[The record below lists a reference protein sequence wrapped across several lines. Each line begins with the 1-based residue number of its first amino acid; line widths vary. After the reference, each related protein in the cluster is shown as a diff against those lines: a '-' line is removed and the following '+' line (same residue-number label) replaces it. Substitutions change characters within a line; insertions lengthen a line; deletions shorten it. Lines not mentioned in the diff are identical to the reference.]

1 MHGVFLDYRSID
13 PGDLDRAVLA
23 SALDSWD
30 WHAATASDQLAAR
43 IANAEVVVT
52 NKVPLQADA
61 LTAAPKLRL
70 VCIAATG
77 TDKVDLVAAS
87 QLGMQVSN
95 VTGYATPSV
104 VQHVFSLVLAL
115 STNLIRYN
123 RDVID
128 GTWQAQDQFCLL
140 DHPISELAGKT
151 LGILGYGE
159 LGKGV
164 ARVAQ
169 AFGMKVLVA
178 RRPGVATAGDDRL
191 PLHELLPQVDVLSL
205 HLPLAENT
213 RMLIGGAELAS
224 MKSSALLINTA
235 RGGIVDEDA
244 LARALRVGEIGGAG
258 IDVLGVEP
266 PTADNPLLARD
277 IPNLILTPHTAW
289 ASRESRQRL
298 LDEIALNI
306 GAFTQGEASAPSR
319 LV

>member
-1 MHGVFLDYRSID
+1 MRGVFLDYRSID
-13 PGDLDRAVLA
+13 PGDLDRGALA
-23 SALDSWD
+23 SALAAWH
-30 WHAATASDQLAAR
+30 WHAGTAPEQLPGR
-43 IANAEVVVT
+43 IADAEVIVS
-52 NKVPLQADA
+52 NKVPLPADVLDGA
-61 LTAAPKLRL
+61 GKLRL

-77 TDKVDLVAAS
+77 TDKVDLAAAR
-87 QLGMQVSN
+87 QLGIQVSN
-95 VTGYATPSV
+95 VTAYATPSV
-104 VQHVFSLVLAL
+104 VQHVFTLALAL
-115 STNLIRYN
+115 STNLLKYH
-123 RDVID
+123 RDVVN
-128 GTWQAQDQFCLL
+128 GTWQAQKQFCLL

-151 LGILGYGE
+151 MGILGYGE

-178 RRPGVATAGDDRL
+178 RRPGAAADDRM

-213 RMLIGGAELAS
+213 RMLIGKEELAR

-235 RGGIVDEDA
+235 RGGIVDEHE
-244 LARALRVGEIGGAG
+244 LAEALRAGEIGGAG
-258 IDVLGVEP
+258 VDVLAVEP
-266 PTADNPLLARD
+266 PASDNPLLAGD

-306 GAFTQGEASAPSR
+306 GAFIKGEPRNSV
-319 LV
+319 L